1 MSNSSERTTERR
13 FKIAHREA
21 WIGVVLAVINIL
33 WWYGFA
39 YTMGSKSPEEY
50 TYVLGFPA
58 WFFWSCIVGFIV
70 MVILVFIVVK
80 FVLVDISLEDEEETE
95 NGGHSS

>member
-1 MSNSSERTTERR
+1 MNNIPERRTERR

-21 WIGVVLAVINIL
+21 WIGVILALVNIL

-39 YTMGSKSPEEY
+39 YTMGSKVPEEY
-50 TYVLGFPA
+50 TYVFGFPA

-80 FVLVDISLEDEEETE
+80 FVLVDMSLEDEDDMG